1 MSALF
6 DIKAVKDQ
14 AAKELAEERVKK
26 AKDALVKQMRV
37 VEAARGVVRAEEMK
51 LADLEQQIEEGTL

>member
-6 DIKAVKDQ
+6 DIKAVRDQ
-14 AAKELAEERVKK
+14 AAKEIADERVKK

-37 VEAARGVVRAEEMK
+37 VAAAQAVVRAEEMK
-51 LADLEQQIEEGTL
+51 QADLEQQIADGTF